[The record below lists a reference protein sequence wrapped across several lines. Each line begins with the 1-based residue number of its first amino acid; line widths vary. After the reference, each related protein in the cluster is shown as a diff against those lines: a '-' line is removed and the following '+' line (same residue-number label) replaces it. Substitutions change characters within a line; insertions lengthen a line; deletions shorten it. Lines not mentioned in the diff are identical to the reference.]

1 MQKSSVHIRLAA
13 TTLQGNAAA
22 AAAQQNDAA
31 PMALERVL
39 RTLRL
44 LADDPD
50 GLTLS
55 QLKEQLEAPKTS
67 VHSLLQGLTAAGY
80 VQRHDSLYRLGV
92 QSFVLGAALVAA
104 RSLAVIATPYL
115 REACAQSGETVLL
128 ALIDRPAGRLTY
140 TQILESHK
148 PVRYTVPVGTTRPL
162 FASSAGRVLLA
173 FQDDAWCREY
183 LKTADLRALTD
194 RTVTDRR
201 ELMKIIELI
210 RASGH
215 AATIGEVTPDV
226 AGFAAPVFEPDGQ
239 VNAAVIIAAPIER
252 GRAAAQ
258 RLASIVIQSATQLSQ
273 ALGCREARTP
283 TLPMNGKR

>member
-1 MQKSSVHIRLAA
+1 MSHA
-13 TTLQGNAAA
+13 
-22 AAAQQNDAA
+22 
-31 PMALERVL
+31 RVL
-39 RTLRL
+39 LALRV

-55 QLKEQLEAPKTS
+55 QLKDQLAAPKTS
-67 VHSLLQGLTAAGY
+67 VHSLLRGMTAAGY

-92 QSFVLGAALVAA
+92 ESFVLGAALVAA
-104 RSLAVIATPYL
+104 RSLSVVATPYL
-115 REACAQSGETVLL
+115 REARARSGETVLL
-128 ALIDRPAGRLTY
+128 AVIDRPSGRLTY
-140 TQILESHK
+140 TQIVESHK

-173 FQDDAWCREY
+173 FQDDVWCRNY
-183 LKTADLRALTD
+183 LKTADLRALTE

-201 ELMKIIELI
+201 ELMKIIERI
-210 RASGH
+210 RATRH

-239 VNAAVIIAAPIER
+239 VNAAVIIAAPVER

-258 RLASIVIQSATQLSQ
+258 GLASIVGQCATELSQ
-273 ALGCREARTP
+273 ALGCREGRTSTTP
-283 TLPMNGKR
+283 Q

>member
-1 MQKSSVHIRLAA
+1 MQEFPAPMGVARSTFRRNPAPAVGHR
-13 TTLQGNAAA
+13 G
-22 AAAQQNDAA
+22 DAA

-44 LADDPD
+44 LANAPE

-55 QLKEQLEAPKTS
+55 QLKEHIGAPKTS
-67 VHSLLQGLTAAGY
+67 VHSLLQGLAAAGY

-92 QSFVLGAALVAA
+92 ESFVLGAALVAA
-104 RSLAVIATPYL
+104 RSLEVVATPYL
-115 REACAQSGETVLL
+115 CEARAQSGETALL
-128 ALIDRPAGRLTY
+128 AVLDRTSGRLTY
-140 TQILESHK
+140 TQIAESHQ
-148 PVRYTVPVGTTRPL
+148 PVRYSVPVGTTRPL

-173 FQDDAWCREY
+173 FQDDAWRRDY
-183 LKTADLRALTD
+183 LKTADLRALTGK
-194 RTVTDRR
+194 TVTDRR
-201 ELMKIIELI
+201 ELMKIIERT
-210 RASGH
+210 RANGH

-258 RLASIVIQSATQLSQ
+258 RLASIVIHSASQLSQ
-273 ALGCREARTP
+273 ALGCRDGRTP
-283 TLPMNGKR
+283 TPPLNEKR

>member
-1 MQKSSVHIRLAA
+1 MQQTPAPVRLA
-13 TTLQGNAAA
+13 TSSRSNAVSVARHR
-22 AAAQQNDAA
+22 NDPA

-44 LADDPD
+44 LADVPG

-55 QLKEQLEAPKTS
+55 QLKDQIGAPKTS
-67 VHSLLQGLTAAGY
+67 VHSLLQGLAAGGY

-92 QSFVLGAALVAA
+92 ESFVLGAALVAA
-104 RSLAVIATPYL
+104 RSLEVMAAPYL
-115 REACAQSGETVLL
+115 REARDQSGETVLL
-128 ALIDRPAGRLTY
+128 AVLDRPAGRLTY

-183 LKTADLRALTD
+183 LKTADVRALTD

-201 ELMKIIELI
+201 ELMKIVERT
-210 RASGH
+210 RAAGH

-226 AGFAAPVFEPDGQ
+226 AGFSAPVFEPDGQ

-258 RLASIVIQSATQLSQ
+258 RLAGIVVQSAKQLSQ
-273 ALGCREARTP
+273 ALGCREGRTP
-283 TLPMNGKR
+283 PLPLNGKR